1 MPENL
6 PDDIVTALTITAILR
21 LNQALNRHDVDAVMA
36 AMTTDCVLKSAFL
49 RPEGKRYQGHNAV
62 RQGWETFFRCSPT
75 AGFEI
80 HEILPCR
87 DRCVVPW
94 MYHGVDTD
102 GKPVHARGVDLYRV
116 QDGKVAAMH
125 SYATGEVLPP
135 ASFSRSSMDPSSGEM
150 PFAGGIRTSR
160 SQKTR
165 FN

>member
-49 RPEGKRYQGHNAV
+49 PPEGKRYQGHNAV

-94 MYHGVDTD
+94 MYHGKNSDRMMKMRFDPNATTAANTCPYRPTD
-102 GKPVHARGVDLYRV
+102 SSKPKPWAWGCPSPVTSLVKLNIRPTSSTENNQTKQEV
-116 QDGKVAAMH
+116 Q
-125 SYATGEVLPP
+125 
-135 ASFSRSSMDPSSGEM
+135 
-150 PFAGGIRTSR
+150 
-160 SQKTR
+160 
-165 FN
+165 